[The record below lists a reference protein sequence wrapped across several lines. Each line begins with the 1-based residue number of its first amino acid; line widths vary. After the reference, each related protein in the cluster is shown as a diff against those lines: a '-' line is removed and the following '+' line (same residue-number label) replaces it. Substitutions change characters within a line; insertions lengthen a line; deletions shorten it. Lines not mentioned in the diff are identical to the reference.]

1 MQLPATKPTIPV
13 PARSVVLP
21 RAVRMKTYKVL
32 MAGDGSVGKSTLLYR
47 HVLGHFEPSRQM
59 TVGLDIH
66 TQVVKLADQ
75 QVKLAIWDIGGQDR
89 FSFLRRS
96 FYRGAQAAALI
107 FDVTD
112 GDTLHTLT
120 LWRDEILK
128 IAPTTRILIV
138 GNKVDLPKRQ
148 VSLLE
153 AKGWATA
160 LGYPYI
166 ETSAKSGAG
175 VDRLFEGLGWL
186 ASTNDKKKVPR
197 F

>member
-1 MQLPATKPTIPV
+1 MQLPATKPTISA
-13 PARSVVLP
+13 PARPVTLSRTARL
-21 RAVRMKTYKVL
+21 KTFKVL

-47 HVLGHFEPSRQM
+47 RILGQFEPSRQM

-66 TQVVKLADQ
+66 TQVVKLNEH

-96 FYRGAQAAALI
+96 FYRGAQAAALV
-107 FDVTD
+107 FDVSD

-128 IAPTTRILIV
+128 IAPTARILIV
-138 GNKVDLPKRQ
+138 GNKIDLPKRQ

-166 ETSAKSGAG
+166 ETSAKTGAG

-186 ASTNDKKKVPR
+186 ASTNDKKKIPR